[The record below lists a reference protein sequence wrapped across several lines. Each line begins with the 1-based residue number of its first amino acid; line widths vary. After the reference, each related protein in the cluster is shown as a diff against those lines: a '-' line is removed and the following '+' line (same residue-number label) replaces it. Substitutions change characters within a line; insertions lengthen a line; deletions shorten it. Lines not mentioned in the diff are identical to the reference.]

1 MKALLDF
8 IYKKEQILKNKKPVE
23 FLDEDSNE
31 NNILDE
37 NIEIDSFHSHL
48 NNLKAKNNIII
59 NNKNFFDTFENI
71 AKLMKYSDEY
81 KNKVLI
87 LFLNFFEYLKN
98 SNSLS
103 ININKKENNIS
114 FLSLKRINITD
125 IEYFVKTSKKY
136 KKKSSLNF
144 ILSLMRKFV
153 RLFNDEPNL
162 NYREKIGFTNKI
174 NTKDLSYRQQVVML
188 KYLKEKCDVEILL
201 IYFFLYYLGFS
212 YSAVSRILIS
222 HFLKNFSLLK
232 IKKGKIKR
240 YKIIPSISKIIIKF
254 VEESKTKKKFL
265 FCDEIKESNNLTRVN
280 YIKQKIR
287 EVIKKCYRIYES
299 QLNYI
304 LNLFCKTRQP
314 KKIVNKL
321 NDFFDENV
329 GISNGW
335 INSEISNFY
344 YDDNLEENDNIIDS
358 SMYLNTNINNND
370 GYYSK
375 DFISSFN
382 EDKSLYNNKENYSS
396 FGNEFEIENTIR
408 NKNLNSISDLNE
420 N

>member
-48 NNLKAKNNIII
+48 NYLKAKNNIII

-188 KYLKEKCDVEILL
+188 KYLKEKCDV
-201 IYFFLYYLGFS
+201 
-212 YSAVSRILIS
+212 
-222 HFLKNFSLLK
+222 
-232 IKKGKIKR
+232 
-240 YKIIPSISKIIIKF
+240 
-254 VEESKTKKKFL
+254 
-265 FCDEIKESNNLTRVN
+265 
-280 YIKQKIR
+280 
-287 EVIKKCYRIYES
+287 
-299 QLNYI
+299 
-304 LNLFCKTRQP
+304 
-314 KKIVNKL
+314 
-321 NDFFDENV
+321 
-329 GISNGW
+329 
-335 INSEISNFY
+335 
-344 YDDNLEENDNIIDS
+344 
-358 SMYLNTNINNND
+358 
-370 GYYSK
+370 
-375 DFISSFN
+375 
-382 EDKSLYNNKENYSS
+382 
-396 FGNEFEIENTIR
+396 
-408 NKNLNSISDLNE
+408 
-420 N
+420 